1 VVPTTKE
8 QAMAGLRR
16 REILQFGALAAIGSF
31 SSGRVAKG
39 QQASSSRRKSMDV
52 ELRSEFLLQ
61 LRADLEDPQNVGA
74 APLGMRRIL
83 YFKRGSFSGPALT
96 GDILPGGGD
105 WVLVRPDGV
114 SLLDIRMTL
123 RTDDGTLIYLNA
135 TGIFDMAPEVRARFD
150 RGESVGPSEYYFRT
164 SFTFET
170 ATEKYRW
177 LNRLVGIG
185 VAQRIPAGMVTDVF
199 AIR

>member
-1 VVPTTKE
+1 
-8 QAMAGLRR
+8 M
-16 REILQFGALAAIGSF
+16 LQLGALAAIGSF
-31 SSGRVAKG
+31 GSGRVAKG
-39 QQASSSRRKSMDV
+39 QQASASRRKSMDV

-74 APLGMRRIL
+74 APLGMRRIM
-83 YFKRGSFSGPALT
+83 YFKGGTFSGPALT

-135 TGIFDMAPEVRARFD
+135 TGIFDMAPEVRTRFN
-150 RGESVGPSEYYFRT
+150 RGESVAPSEYYFRT

-185 VAQRIPAGMVTDVF
+185 VAQRIPTGMVTDVF

>member
-1 VVPTTKE
+1 
-8 QAMAGLRR
+8 
-16 REILQFGALAAIGSF
+16 
-31 SSGRVAKG
+31 
-39 QQASSSRRKSMDV
+39 MDV

-74 APLGMRRIL
+74 APLGMRRIM
-83 YFKRGSFSGPALT
+83 YFKGGTFSGPALT

-135 TGIFDMAPEVRARFD
+135 TGIFDMAPEVRARFN
-150 RGESVGPSEYYFRT
+150 RGESVAPSEYYFRT

-185 VAQRIPAGMVTDVF
+185 VAQRIPTGMVTDVF

>member
-8 QAMAGLRR
+8 EAMVGSRR
-16 REILQFGALAAIGSF
+16 RNVLQLGALATIGSF
-31 SSGRVAKG
+31 SGCSAAMS
-39 QQASSSRRKSMDV
+39 QQASTSGRKPVDV

-74 APLGMRRIL
+74 APLGMRRIM
-83 YFKRGSFSGPALT
+83 YFKRGTFSGPSLT

-114 SLLDIRMTL
+114 SQLDIRMIL
-123 RTDDGTLIYLNA
+123 RTDDGALIYLNA
-135 TGIFDMAPEVRARFD
+135 TGIFDMASEVRARFN
-150 RGESVGPSEYYFRT
+150 RGESVGSSEYYFRT

-170 ATEKYRW
+170 AAEKYRW

-185 VAQRIPAGMVTDVF
+185 VAQRIPTGMVTDVF